1 MSLFYRDGKLFCAVF
16 FSCKKLTV
24 ASYKKIKEICKVE
37 ETGVD
42 KSIIILIFKRLV
54 HL

>member
-1 MSLFYRDGKLFCAVF
+1 MENFYVIVF
-16 FSCKKLTV
+16 FLQELTV
-24 ASYKKIKEICKVE
+24 ASYKKIKEVCKVE